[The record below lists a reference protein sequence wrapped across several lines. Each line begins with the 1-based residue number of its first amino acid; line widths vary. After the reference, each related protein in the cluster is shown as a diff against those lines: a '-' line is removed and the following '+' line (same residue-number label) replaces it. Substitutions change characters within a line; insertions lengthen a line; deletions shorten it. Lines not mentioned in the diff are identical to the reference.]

1 MKKIV
6 VFSVLLA
13 LLSAATFADDSG
25 WAIGFAAQLS
35 RNFFTAAK
43 ASGEYERTSK
53 VTPESPTTDGTFTGK
68 LGEYIKG
75 SSHLWT
81 WTSENP
87 WNHDTS
93 RPDNRLIVS
102 LSNNGDHHSVYIDA
116 KLDNGWVQGP
126 TFMDLLNGG
135 AADWSFSGDT
145 GASGAAVVFDG
156 KVGTGRYGGFVPAYE
171 FWNDWIQSANYN
183 FFGVMRTDDFVQ
195 SDNISVVNFVC
206 SPWDAVY
213 AVGATF
219 GGNFRLAVGST
230 LYRETPSWA
239 TSGHRGIMRGFDDTK
254 YDGDGNKAAFQNS
267 VNNPYASLS
276 RVRGAFMLSGRDLG
290 PLAFDLFY
298 GVNGGD
304 DNTAI
309 RGSSGKWEN
318 IIGVYIG
325 LNIVENLG
333 LSVGYTANFLKFE
346 TDQVNKETDP
356 AKKPN
361 YVPVETENPIWSGID
376 IKATFNGI
384 DKIGITFNNNIS
396 FATVNGAGGQNVD
409 DTVVNGLNYTQL
421 KGGKITQD
429 LGVYKQTTDYKT
441 NTEGWTAWTAVL
453 GVGLSLTDNLSVT
466 LGVLNLLG
474 INTTESDIS
483 ISSDVPSSKTQT
495 NYSKSTTTTDELR
508 AAITASYGVGNV
520 SFGLGLVFQSNWTVK
535 ESEVNSTNVGGLDSS
550 KSTNKSTLNEFKF
563 GVPIFFKVSI

>member
-25 WAIGFAAQLS
+25 WAIGFNAQLS

-43 ASGEYERTSK
+43 ASGDYENTSK
-53 VTPESPTTDGTFTGK
+53 TEGPKTDVTYTGK

-81 WTSENP
+81 WTSAAP
-87 WNHDTS
+87 WDHDTS

-102 LSNNGDHHSVYIDA
+102 LSNNGDHHSVYLDA
-116 KLDNGWVQGP
+116 KLDNDWVRGVKLN
-126 TFMDLLNGG
+126 DLLEGD

-171 FWNDWIQSANYN
+171 FWNDWIQSGDYN
-183 FFGVMRTDDFVQ
+183 FFGVMTNTGYVQ
-195 SDNISVVNFVC
+195 SDNISVVNFKH

-219 GGNFRLAVGST
+219 GGNFRLAIGST
-230 LYRETPSWA
+230 LARFSAGSWDPPD
-239 TSGHRGIMRGFDDTK
+239 GFEDN
-254 YDGDGNKAAFQNS
+254 GNLQKGK
-267 VNNPYASLS
+267 NNPYASS
-276 RVRGAFMLSGRDLG
+276 SDIRGAFMLSGRDLG

-298 GVNGGD
+298 GVMGGD
-304 DNTAI
+304 NNTAI
-309 RGSSGKWEN
+309 RGSSGKWHN
-318 IIGVYIG
+318 LIGAYIN
-325 LNIVENLG
+325 LSIVENLG
-333 LSVGYTANFLKFE
+333 LSVGYTANFIKYE

-384 DKIGITFNNNIS
+384 DKMGITFNNNIS
-396 FATVNGAGGQNVD
+396 FATVNGAGGQNID
-409 DTVVNGLNYTQL
+409 DTVVNGINYTQL
-421 KGGKITQD
+421 FGGKITTD
-429 LGVYKQTTDYKT
+429 LGGGFTQTVDYKT
-441 NTEGWTAWTAVL
+441 NTQGWTAWTAVL
-453 GVGLSLTDNLSVT
+453 GVGFSLTDNLSVT

-474 INTTESDIS
+474 TTTTELDTSTTS
-483 ISSDVPSSKTQT
+483 TVPGSKTIT
-495 NYSKSTTTTDELR
+495 NYRKSTTTNDELR
-508 AAITASYGVGNV
+508 AAISASYGVGNV

-535 ESEVNSTNVGGLDSS
+535 ESEANSTNSGGYDSS